1 MKERSD
7 QKWVRLLRAENKQ
20 ATDDLWILIFAHSI
34 NIARGY
40 CGGDEMRAQDIG
52 HEAAMKAFRRVTK
65 RGVYNF
71 AFKGPFLGYCRRI
84 ALNEVKRLLSQQR
97 KVLVTLSEE
106 LEAKSFS
113 RNPSEIMR
121 LLEPCLEQL
130 TSRQR
135 AVTELIYLQQLSHE
149 EAAKKLSI
157 TRNNLYKTKHS
168 ILSKLQRCMEGR
180 GFTHSG
186 EVW

>member
-1 MKERSD
+1 MKQRTD
-7 QKWVRLLRAENKQ
+7 QKWVRLLRAEDEQ
-20 ATDDLWILIFAHSI
+20 ATDDLWILIFGHSMS
-34 NIARGY
+34 IARRY

-52 HEAAMKAFRRVTK
+52 HEAAMKAFRRITK
-65 RGVYNF
+65 SGVYNF

-84 ALNEVKRLLSQQR
+84 ASNEVKRLLSQQR
-97 KVLVTLSEE
+97 KVLVTLPEE

-113 RNPSEIMR
+113 RNPSEIMV
-121 LLEPCLEQL
+121 LLEPCLKQL

-149 EAAKKLSI
+149 EVAKKLGI
-157 TRNNLYKTKHS
+157 TRNNLYKTKHTT
-168 ILSKLQRCMEGR
+168 LSKLQRCMEGR
-180 GFTHSG
+180 GFTRSE